1 MNPGKPDRPQPVPL
15 PRRMVSANGGDRSIR
30 PVAPHHRKER
40 CPPTP
45 VNKPV
50 RIEKRCTPA
59 QTTQEWNDISAPLRH
74 RSYPCAIYRHSFP
87 CTAAA
92 TKILKKNGMHAGE
105 NLSCITPEKTGN
117 LS

>member
-30 PVAPHHRKER
+30 PVAPHHRKDR

-59 QTTQEWNDISAPLRH
+59 QTTQERNDISAPSGTGLI
-74 RSYPCAIYRHSFP
+74 PVHSTDIHFLVRP
-87 CTAAA
+87 QRR
-92 TKILKKNGMHAGE
+92 KF
-105 NLSCITPEKTGN
+105 
-117 LS
+117 